1 MFNNE
6 NITYCHKGK
15 NEKLS
20 KVYNQVIKDFS
31 EINDFLVIL
40 DDDSILSDE
49 YLMSLVTLLFYQRI
63 VII

>member
-49 YLMSLVTLLFYQRI
+49 YLI
-63 VII
+63 A